1 MDVTKRGED
10 GLQAQGSWI
19 PKTPIKPIL
28 VRPPPICTEGEGN
41 ELGRTTWLES
51 ETVSSSSAQGSQA
64 SRIVACCNFPSC
76 EVPRSSAS
84 NCNEA
89 SAAQCV
95 VAWDNVG
102 TREEPDMGRWN
113 NLPFVDLLALADA
126 ASAASHAAAP
136 QGNDSAAN
144 SSFSYAKNCHD
155 EWNGISS
162 SSASPCTNV
171 NSMPEE
177 HYCKCATKFTSLLP
191 QYYYYSSNT
200 ITRNSIRLLHL

>member
-1 MDVTKRGED
+1 MTKRGED
-10 GLQAQGSWI
+10 GLQAQGFWI
-19 PKTPIKPIL
+19 PKTPIKPTL
-28 VRPPPICTEGEGN
+28 LRPPPICTEGEGN

-89 SAAQCV
+89 SAAKCV

-136 QGNDSAAN
+136 QGNDSAAT

-171 NSMPEE
+171 NRMPEE